1 MFSVGDRII
10 YGSTG
15 VCQIENIVE
24 NELTG
29 VMREYYVMRPVDTN
43 KSTIYVPVDNEKL
56 VSRMREVP
64 SAEKLKAMI
73 QNAKKEQIE
82 WVDNHIRRSELFHE
96 ILNEGEIPRIL
107 VLFKTLNARS
117 VTLAQENKHLP
128 KTDERIFKEC
138 QKLLSSEISAI
149 LNVEQNEA
157 LNIMLNNFT

>member
-73 QNAKKEQIE
+73 KNAKNDQIE

>member
-15 VCQIENIVE
+15 VCQIENIVG

-29 VMREYYVMRPVDTN
+29 IIREYYVMRPVDTN
-43 KSTIYVPVDNEKL
+43 KSIIYVPVDNEKL

-73 QNAKKEQIE
+73 KNAKNDQIE

-96 ILNEGEIPRIL
+96 ILSEGEIPRIL

-117 VTLAQENKHLP
+117 VVLSKENKHLP
-128 KTDERIFKEC
+128 KTDERIYKEC
-138 QKLLSSEISAI
+138 QKLLCSEISAI

-157 LNIMLNNFT
+157 LNIILNNFT

>member
-15 VCQIENIVE
+15 VCQIEDIVE

-29 VMREYYVMRPVDTN
+29 IMREYYVMRPVDTN

-117 VTLAQENKHLP
+117 VTLAQENKHLA

-157 LNIMLNNFT
+157 LNIILNNFT

>member
-15 VCQIENIVE
+15 VCQIEDIVE

-43 KSTIYVPVDNEKL
+43 KSTIYVPVDNDKL

-117 VTLAQENKHLP
+117 VMLAQENKHLP

-138 QKLLSSEISAI
+138 QKLLCSEISAI

-157 LNIMLNNFT
+157 LNIILNNFT

>member
-29 VMREYYVMRPVDTN
+29 IMREYYVLRPVDTN

-56 VSRMREVP
+56 ISRMREVP

-73 QNAKKEQIE
+73 KNAKNDQIK
-82 WVDNHIRRSELFHE
+82 WVDNHLRRSELFHE
-96 ILNEGEIPRIL
+96 ILSEGEIPRIL
-107 VLFKTLNARS
+107 VLFKILNARS
-117 VTLAQENKHLP
+117 VVLSKENKHLP
-128 KTDERIFKEC
+128 KTDERIYKEC
-138 QKLLSSEISAI
+138 QKLLCSEISAI

>member
-15 VCQIENIVE
+15 VCQIEDIVE

-43 KSTIYVPVDNEKL
+43 KSTIYVPVDNDKL

-117 VTLAQENKHLP
+117 VMLAQENKHLP

-138 QKLLSSEISAI
+138 QKLLCSEISAI

-157 LNIMLNNFT
+157 LNILLNNFT